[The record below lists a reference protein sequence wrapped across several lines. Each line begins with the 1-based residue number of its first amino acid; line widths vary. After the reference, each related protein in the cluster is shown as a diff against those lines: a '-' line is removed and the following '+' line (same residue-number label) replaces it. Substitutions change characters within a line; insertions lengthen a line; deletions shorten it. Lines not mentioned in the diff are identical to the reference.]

1 MKISKRT
8 HFDLRFL
15 RPVAGNHALARQ
27 VRVCSAGDRWL
38 HCPSL
43 MEQTQDL
50 RVIGAKR
57 LQSPRAMEG
66 AIPITERANRTVV
79 EGRAAVQNILAQR
92 DPRMLVIVGPC
103 SIHDPKG
110 ALEYAQKLAA
120 VSREVADQMFVVMRV
135 YFEKLRTTVG
145 WKGLINDPHMN
156 GSCEMEEGLR
166 IARKLLLDINEL
178 GLPAATEFLD
188 PIVPQYIDDLITWA
202 AIGARTTESQT
213 HREMASG
220 LSMPVGFKNGTDGSL
235 QIAIDAMGS
244 ARTPHSFLGID
255 QDGFTSLIR
264 TKGNPEGHVVLR
276 GGRARTNYDSQ
287 SIADAAAQLAKSH
300 LPPVLMVDCSHANS
314 LKQHARQEDVWRSLI
329 EQRAVGTRAII
340 GAMVESYLNEGQQ
353 PVPQNPAEIIYGVSV
368 TDACLS
374 WETTERMLR
383 HGHAALRET
392 GKPVE
397 AAVA

>member
-1 MKISKRT
+1 M
-8 HFDLRFL
+8 
-15 RPVAGNHALARQ
+15 Q
-27 VRVCSAGDRWL
+27 
-38 HCPSL
+38 
-43 MEQTQDL
+43 QTQDL
-50 RVIGAKR
+50 RVIGTKR
-57 LQSPRAMEG
+57 LQAPRALKAALPM
-66 AIPITERANRTVV
+66 TERANRTVV
-79 EGRAAVQNILAQR
+79 QGRAAVQNILAQR
-92 DPRMLVIVGPC
+92 DSRLLVVVGPC

-110 ALEYAQKLAA
+110 AMEYADRLS
-120 VSREVADQMFVVMRV
+120 VLGRELSDRMFVVMRV
-135 YFEKLRTTVG
+135 YFEKPRTTIG

-156 GSCEMEEGLR
+156 GSCEIEEGLR

-178 GLPAATEFLD
+178 GLPAGTEFLD
-188 PIVPQYIDDLITWA
+188 PIVPQYIDDLIAWA

-235 QIAIDAMGS
+235 QIAIDAMSS

-264 TKGNPEGHVVLR
+264 TRGNPEGHVVLR
-276 GGRARTNYDSQ
+276 GGRARTNYDPQ
-287 SIADAAAQLAKSH
+287 SIAEAAAQLAKNQ

-329 EQRAVGTRAII
+329 EQRAAGTRAII
-340 GAMVESYLNEGQQ
+340 GAMIESYLSEGNQ
-353 PVPQNPAEIIYGVSV
+353 PVPANPAEIVYGISV

-383 HGHAALRET
+383 HGHAVLNDCFKST
-392 GKPVE
+392 
-397 AAVA
+397 AVAA